1 MKRVSV
7 DIGGTF
13 TDTFVVWGDR
23 YVEGKALT
31 THHNLALG
39 FNESLGDACAQLGV
53 DTPALLSQ
61 VDSVRYATTLGTNAL
76 IERKGPRIGVLVTTG
91 FKSTIPLSR
100 ARGYGEGLPE
110 SEQMD
115 IPNARRPQPIVPI
128 PMIREVRERVDY
140 LGAVFWKLD
149 EDDVRLR
156 IRELVDAGAEALVVM
171 FTNSVVNPAHELRV
185 REIFRDEYPAHL
197 LGAIPILLSHQV
209 AGRKGEYARGTS
221 TIMDA
226 FLHQTMY
233 HGLGTL
239 ELNLRVQGYKK
250 PMLVSHNSGGMAQLN
265 STDALQTVHSGP
277 VAGVAASEHLA
288 AAAELGNVVATDMGG
303 TSFDIGIVDQ
313 GGVKHYDFNPVIDRW
328 LVSIPMVHLVTLGA
342 GGGSIA
348 RYDRMFDAVEIGPQ
362 SAGSDPGPAC
372 YDRGGTQP
380 TVTDAD
386 LVLGYLDPAHYAN
399 GRIPLNP
406 KRARQAIEDHL
417 CDALDLDLIATAKL
431 IKRNVD
437 THMANGIATELR
449 TRGYEPKDFTIL
461 AYGGNGPLHACG
473 IANALGVGRI
483 LAPPYASTFSACG
496 AGNVNQMHIHEMSTW
511 TVLFNPA
518 TKSFFADYASFNRGV
533 EELERR
539 GREDLLRQGMQADA
553 IRYRLELD
561 MRYGNQRVQTA
572 VVTDRARLDSQSD
585 VLALMDQFHRSY
597 GARFGEGSQSP
608 ETGVRINTL
617 RVCAYVEQPT
627 VKFAKLKLDG
637 VAKPA
642 PAPASRRSVHFVG
655 HDKALD
661 TPVYDENARI
671 DGTRI
676 EGPAIVVTR
685 ATTYLVEPGW
695 TYHAVAQGGVW
706 FIKSEVE
713 VGDSRLT
720 VRHGGRTADAPRME
734 VAVDGLELERGS

>member
-13 TDTFVVWGDR
+13 TDTFVVWDNQ
-23 YVEGKALT
+23 YIEGKALT

-39 FNESLGDACAQLGV
+39 FNESLGDACKQLKV
-53 DTPALLSQ
+53 DPSLLLSE
-61 VDSVRYATTLGTNAL
+61 VDSVRYSTTLGTNAL

-100 ARGYGEGLPE
+100 ARGYGEGLSEP
-110 SEQMD
+110 EQMD
-115 IPNARRPQPIVPI
+115 IPNAKRPQPIVPI
-128 PMIREVRERVDY
+128 PMIREVRERIDY
-140 LGAVFWKLD
+140 LGQVFWTLD

-171 FTNSVVNPAHELRV
+171 FTNSVVNPEHELRV
-185 REIFRDEYPAHL
+185 REIFLEEYPAHL
-197 LGAIPILLSHQV
+197 LGAIPMLLSHQV

-239 ELNLRVQGYKK
+239 ELNLRAQGYSK

-277 VAGVAASEHLA
+277 VSGIAASEHLA

-313 GGVKHYDFNPVIDRW
+313 SGVKHYDFNPVIDRW

-348 RYDRMFDAVEIGPQ
+348 RYDRMFGSVELGPE

-372 YDRGGTQP
+372 YDRGGLKP

-386 LVLGYLDPAHYAN
+386 LLLGYLDPKNYAN

-406 KRARQAIEDHL
+406 KRARQAVEDHL
-417 CDALDLDLIATAKL
+417 CDELDLSVADTAKL

-437 THMANGIATELR
+437 AGMANGIATELR

-473 IANALGVGRI
+473 IANALGVSRI
-483 LAPPYASTFSACG
+483 LAPPFSSTFSACG
-496 AGNVNQMHIHEMSTW
+496 AANVNQMHIHEMSTW

-518 TKSFFADYASFNRGV
+518 TRGFFNDYDGFNRSV

-539 GREDLLRQGMQADA
+539 GREDLLRQGMDEQQ

-572 VVTDRARLDSQSD
+572 VVTELNRLHTQKD
-585 VLALMDQFHRSY
+585 VLKLMDQFHESY
-597 GARFGEGSQSP
+597 GARFGAGSQSP
-608 ETGVRINTL
+608 ETGVRINTI
-617 RVCAYVEQPT
+617 RVCAFVEQPK
-627 VKFAKLKLDG
+627 VAFAKLRLGDKT
-637 VAKPA
+637 VAP
-642 PAPASRRSVHFVG
+642 PSPVVQRDCHFVG
-655 HDKALD
+655 HDQPLP
-661 TPVYDENARI
+661 TPVYDDQALAE
-671 DGTRI
+671 GTRI
-676 EGPAIVVTR
+676 EGPAIVTTR

-695 TYHAVAQGGVW
+695 TYRAAAQGGVW
-706 FIKSEVE
+706 FVKE
-713 VGDSRLT
+713 
-720 VRHGGRTADAPRME
+720 
-734 VAVDGLELERGS
+734 